1 MNAGIP
7 FRLEGFQI
15 DEIRESGGTIEVT
28 ASATTPT
35 AYCPLCHQPS
45 TKEQSQ
51 YTRQPADLP
60 CSGKP
65 IHLLLKVRRFF
76 CKNPACECQVFCERI
91 PAVVPVYARRTGRLT
106 KALSWVAF
114 AVGGKGGDRL
124 AERLGMPTS
133 RDKLLRL
140 LRRQPLPE
148 IPAPHVV
155 GIDDWAF
162 RRGHTYGTIICDLEW
177 NRPIELLPDREAE
190 TAANWMEKYPSVEL
204 VTRDRSEAYAC
215 GITKGAPQA
224 IQIADRWHLLDN
236 MVDVAEEV
244 LARNQA
250 HLTYFSASA
259 QTETPDKPASKRQD
273 EALARLRT
281 PQQVQKSQPKRAD
294 RLARYNRVVDL
305 HQKGLK
311 LSKIA
316 RQVGISERTVIR
328 WLAVGHFPEHKRR
341 SRQPSLLDNHLTYL
355 NQRWEEGCH
364 NATQLWREIRQ
375 QGYRGS
381 QALVFTYAWRRRR
394 GFQIR
399 TAGEWQP
406 STVKSVPIRSYALR
420 QAAILFVTQPEE
432 LEDETRQDLV
442 VMRQRCLDIRK
453 IYDLAQRFAQMIR
466 QRQMDTFDPCIQAAQ
481 DSLLPELRQ
490 FVSGLLRDK
499 AEVIAALKY
508 PWSNGPVEGH
518 INRLKLIK
526 RQMFGRANFD
536 LLRIR
541 VLQPP

>member
-1 MNAGIP
+1 MSAGIP

-15 DEIRESGGTIEVT
+15 EEIRESGETIEVT
-28 ASATTPT
+28 ASAVTPT
-35 AYCPLCHQPS
+35 ACCPLCHQPS

-65 IHLLLKVRRFF
+65 IRLFLKVRRFF

-91 PAVVPVYARRTGRLT
+91 PTVVPVYARRSGRLT
-106 KALSWVAF
+106 KALSWIAF
-114 AVGGKGGDRL
+114 AVGGKGGERL

-133 RDKLLRL
+133 RDTLLRL
-140 LRRQPLPE
+140 IRRQPLPD
-148 IPAPHVV
+148 IPAPRVV

-162 RRGHTYGTIICDLEW
+162 RRGHRYGTIICDLER
-177 NRPIELLPDREAE
+177 NRSIELLPDREAA
-190 TAANWMEKYPSVEL
+190 TVADWMQKHPSVEF
-204 VTRDRSEAYAC
+204 VIRDRSEAYAS
-215 GITKGAPQA
+215 GVSSGAPQA

-250 HLTYFSASA
+250 HLTCFSAST
-259 QTETPDKPASKRQD
+259 QTETPDKPASNRQD
-273 EALARLRT
+273 ETLARLRT
-281 PQQVQKSQPKRAD
+281 PQQIQKSQPKRAA

-341 SRQPSLLDNHLTYL
+341 SRQPSLLDNYLIYL
-355 NQRWEEGCH
+355 NRRWGEGCH

-394 GFQIR
+394 GFQIH

-406 STVKSVPIRSYALR
+406 SAIKPIPIRTYSPR
-420 QAAILFVTQPEE
+420 KAAVLFVSQPEK
-432 LEDETRQDLV
+432 LEDETQQDLV
-442 VMRQRCLDIRK
+442 AMRQRCLDIRK

-466 QRQMDTFDPCIQAAQ
+466 QRQVDTFDSWIQAAQ

-536 LLRIR
+536 LLRAR
-541 VLQPP
+541 VLHPP